1 MIEENINNIDK
12 AADVV
17 GKAARKAQDVPIGYM
32 FIIMI
37 TVIAITW
44 YVSYKSYA
52 GRYEDCKAEKRRL
65 EDYFVYKHMRQ
76 EDTIQYLRGAIETVD
91 SLLKENTNPLINKL
105 RR

>member
-1 MIEENINNIDK
+1 MNNERLDNIER

-17 GKAARKAQDVPIGYM
+17 GKAAKKAQDVPIGYM

-44 YVSYKSYA
+44 YVSYNSYA
-52 GRYEDCKAEKRRL
+52 ARYKDCNDEKRRL
-65 EDYFVYKHMRQ
+65 EDYFIYKQMRH

-91 SLLKENTNPLINKL
+91 SILKDNPLMQKIQK
-105 RR
+105 

>member
-1 MIEENINNIDK
+1 MIEDNINNIGK

-17 GKAARKAQDVPIGYM
+17 GKAAKKAQDVPIGYM

-52 GRYEDCKAEKRRL
+52 NMYEDCKAEKRRL
-65 EDYFVYKHMRQ
+65 EDYCGYKYGGRSGHVPAA
-76 EDTIQYLRGAIETVD
+76 AIGGG
-91 SLLKENTNPLINKL
+91 
-105 RR
+105 

>member
-1 MIEENINNIDK
+1 MNNERLDNIER

-17 GKAARKAQDVPIGYM
+17 GKAAKKAQDVPIGYM

-52 GRYEDCKAEKRRL
+52 NRYEDCKAEKRRL
-65 EDYFVYKHMRQ
+65 EDYFVYKQMRQ
-76 EDTIQYLRGAIETVD
+76 EDTIEYLRGAIETVD
-91 SLLKENTNPLINKL
+91 SILRDNPLNKL
-105 RR
+105 QR

>member
-1 MIEENINNIDK
+1 MNNERLDNIER

-17 GKAARKAQDVPIGYM
+17 GKAAKKAQDVPIGYM

-52 GRYEDCKAEKRRL
+52 NRYEDCKAEKRRL
-65 EDYFVYKHMRQ
+65 EDYFVYKQMRQ
-76 EDTIQYLRGAIETVD
+76 KDTIEYLRGAIETVD
-91 SLLKENTNPLINKL
+91 SILRDNPLNKL
-105 RR
+105 QR